1 MWDISLSIQ
10 GATMFVKR
18 AGQREWKPAGY
29 EGAERVLL
37 RETKEQGPTYIV
49 RLKAGARGFTHR
61 HAAGEDFLV
70 LSGKVRL
77 AGEIL
82 GPGDYLYT
90 EAGEEHFVEAI
101 EDSVVYASTSKPV
114 VILEQSTATAEKV

>member
-1 MWDISLSIQ
+1 MI
-10 GATMFVKR
+10 VKR
-18 AGQREWKPAGY
+18 ADQREWKPAGY

-37 RETKEQGPTYIV
+37 RATREHGPTYIV
-49 RLKAGARGFTHR
+49 RLKAGARGFPHR

-82 GPGDYLYT
+82 GPGDYMYAET
-90 EAGEEHFVEAI
+90 GEEHFLEAI

-114 VILEQSTATAEKV
+114 VILEKLKAAAEKV

>member
-1 MWDISLSIQ
+1 MI
-10 GATMFVKR
+10 VNR
-18 AGQREWKPAGY
+18 ADRREWKPAGY

-37 RETKEQGPTYIV
+37 RATKEQGPTYIV
-49 RLKAGARGFTHR
+49 RLKAGARGFPHR

-82 GPGDYLYT
+82 GPGDYMYAET
-90 EAGEEHFVEAI
+90 GEEHFLEAI
-101 EDSVVYASTSKPV
+101 EDSVIYASTAKPV
-114 VILEQSTATAEKV
+114 TILEKLTAIAEKA

>member
-1 MWDISLSIQ
+1 
-10 GATMFVKR
+10 MFVKR
-18 AGQREWKPAGY
+18 ADQREWKPAGY

-37 RETKEQGPTYIV
+37 RATKEQGPTYIV
-49 RLKAGARGFTHR
+49 RLKAGARGFPHK

-77 AGEIL
+77 AGEVL

-90 EAGEEHFVEAI
+90 EAGEEHFLEAI
-101 EDSVVYASTSKPV
+101 EDSVVYASTPKPV
-114 VILEQSTATAEKV
+114 VILDKLTSVAEKI